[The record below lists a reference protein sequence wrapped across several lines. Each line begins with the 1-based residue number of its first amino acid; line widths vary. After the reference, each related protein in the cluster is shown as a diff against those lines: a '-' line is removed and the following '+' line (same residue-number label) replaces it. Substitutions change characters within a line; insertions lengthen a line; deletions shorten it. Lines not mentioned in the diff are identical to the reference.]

1 MRHMSR
7 WILLLSL
14 AAVAGA
20 GAQSNVSGRSAN
32 ADSVFARARQLVQN
46 GNGAAG
52 RVLIDSVVAATEAL
66 YWRATL
72 AAESADAERDY
83 RRIVV
88 EYPLSQRTGEAL
100 LQLAQLESARGD
112 RAAAAAHLERFVLE
126 NPKSA
131 DEQRASVQLVRLSF
145 EQNDLPRG
153 CIALRRT
160 LNEVP
165 STSVELRNQ
174 LEYYSPRCVGVDT
187 AHVVVAAAPPPAAT
201 PPPHQPKSP
210 VPTPSRPGA
219 KRDTTH
225 RDTVAAPRPATG
237 RYTLQV
243 AAYALRADA
252 DRLAKTLKARKL
264 DVRVAGTSGL
274 FRVRIGHYETRS
286 AAAAAALELK
296 AKKVVAFVTEV
307 GPEDPPP

>member
-1 MRHMSR
+1 MRPVVV
-7 WILLLSL
+7 WLVVFALG
-14 AAVAGA
+14 AVPRAR
-20 GAQSNVSGRSAN
+20 AQSTAAGRSTN
-32 ADSVFARARQLVQN
+32 GDSVFARARQLVQN

-52 RVLIDSVVAATEAL
+52 RVLIDSVVAATEQDTPAYAEAL

-72 AAESADAERDY
+72 AAESTDAERDY

-88 EYPLSQRTGEAL
+88 EYPLSPRTGDAL

-126 NPKSA
+126 NPKSV
-131 DEQRASVQLVRLSF
+131 DEQRASVLLVRLSF
-145 EQNDLPRG
+145 EQNDLPHG

-187 AHVVVAAAPPPAAT
+187 AHVAVVAVAPPAAGT
-201 PPPHQPKSP
+201 AVAP
-210 VPTPSRPGA
+210 VAPGA

-225 RDTVAAPRPATG
+225 RDSVQAPRPARG
-237 RYTLQV
+237 RFTLQV
-243 AAYALRADA
+243 AAYTSRADA
-252 DRLAKTLKARKL
+252 DRLAKKLKARKL
-264 DVRVAGTSGL
+264 DVRVAGTSKL

-286 AAAAAALELK
+286 AAAAAAKLLK
-296 AKKVVAFVTEV
+296 AQNILAFVTEV
-307 GPEDPPP
+307 GAEDP